1 MARKYKMDK
10 NLTIKNNSKSRRGF
24 LQDITKWIGG
34 TAFLAA
40 AANILTSSKIKADST
55 SVNDADPL
63 LGEIM
68 LVGFNFAPRG
78 WAFCDGQILPISQ
91 NQSLYSLL
99 GTTYGGDGRTTF
111 ALPDLRGR
119 VSIGPDQGP
128 GLPNYSWGQSG
139 GSNTITLTE
148 AQLPQHNHA
157 LNVKSDMGNN
167 DNPSGQ
173 YLASNSE
180 GIKHY
185 SDSAGAAA
193 SNGSIGNSGGSQAHN
208 NMQPYLG
215 IYHCIA
221 MQGVFPSRN

>member
-1 MARKYKMDK
+1 MDK
-10 NLTIKNNSKSRRGF
+10 NLTIKNNSKSRRSF
-24 LQDITKWIGG
+24 LQDISKWIGG
-34 TAFLAA
+34 TALLAT

-55 SVNDADPL
+55 SVNDADPF

-78 WAFCDGQILPISQ
+78 WAFCDGQILPINL

-99 GTTYGGDGRTTF
+99 GTTYGGDGRTSF
-111 ALPDLRGR
+111 GLPDLRGR

-128 GLPNYSWGQSG
+128 GLPNYSLGQRG
-139 GSNTITLTE
+139 GSNTVTLSE

-157 LNVKSDMGNN
+157 LGVKPVVGNN

-185 SDSAGAAA
+185 SNSAGAVA

-208 NMQPYLG
+208 NMQPYIG

-221 MQGVFPSRN
+221 TQGLFPSRN